1 MNGSPGHLTACVCW
15 VLLWPPGCG
24 CVGLSLSLALA
35 AWLQV
40 CAGFSPGRLAAVR
53 AAFSPGRGVCWV
65 FPWPPGHGCV
75 LGSPCDGVLRP
86 SHTLGK
92 TVPMRSPCMRGAGCT
107 LCTQGRGICELLGV
121 SLQESL
127 SRLPRLLI
135 YLVWILFMFW
145 VMIPYSFI
153 LSRKLL

>member
-1 MNGSPGHLTACVCW
+1 
-15 VLLWPPGCG
+15 
-24 CVGLSLSLALA
+24 
-35 AWLQV
+35 
-40 CAGFSPGRLAAVR
+40 
-53 AAFSPGRGVCWV
+53 
-65 FPWPPGHGCV
+65 
-75 LGSPCDGVLRP
+75 
-86 SHTLGK
+86 
-92 TVPMRSPCMRGAGCT
+92 MRGAGCT

-153 LSRKLL
+153 LSHKLL